1 MGYLT
6 AIDPVDHQRTS
17 RPLVGQT
24 LKSPAKEP
32 GLLLM
37 AVGLAA
43 YGISLTCFAHFRYGA
58 GIIAAGISLVAMAAG
73 GAWLWKEARRVRK
86 LESDWDTGDHGIR
99 PADLAVTS
107 GRQSPLSGLN

>member
-6 AIDPVDHQRTS
+6 ANDPVDHLRTS
-17 RPLVGQT
+17 RPLVGQA

-43 YGISLTCFAHFRYGA
+43 YGICLACFAHYQYRA
-58 GIIAAGISLVAMAAG
+58 GIIAAGISLVAMSAG
-73 GAWLWKEARRVRK
+73 GAWLWKEARRARK
-86 LESDWDTGDHGIR
+86 LDSDWNIEARGTPRADIGI
-99 PADLAVTS
+99 TS
-107 GRQSPLSGLN
+107 GNQSPLSGLN